1 VAKTKEVEKLVKDLD
16 KESSRVTEIKEVVD
30 AETAE
35 AEIKK
40 ARADS
45 LKADCEEKLN
55 KAQPLFDKAIKALR
69 TL

>member
-16 KESSRVTEIKEVVD
+16 KESTRVTEIKEVVD
-30 AETAE
+30 SETAE

-45 LKADCEEKLN
+45 LKADCE
-55 KAQPLFDKAIKALR
+55 
-69 TL
+69 